1 MFLLGAYSH
10 QNVVKFKLNVSD
22 MLNKKINKMI
32 ALVKA
37 TQESKIKGEL
47 YINKLQESVDF
58 INGAKLDEYEKEKK
72 QKEKKNFS

>member
-1 MFLLGAYSH
+1 
-10 QNVVKFKLNVSD
+10 

-37 TQESKIKGEL
+37 TQESQIKGEL
-47 YINKLQESVDF
+47 YINRLQESVDF

-72 QKEKKNFS
+72 QKEKKNSKTIT